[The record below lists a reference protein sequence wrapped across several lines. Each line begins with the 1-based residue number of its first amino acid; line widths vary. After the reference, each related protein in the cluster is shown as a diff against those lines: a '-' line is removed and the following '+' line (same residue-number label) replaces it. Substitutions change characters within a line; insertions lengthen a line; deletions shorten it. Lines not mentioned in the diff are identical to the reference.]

1 MIGVMQQMP
10 RDDDRRIRMSRWS
23 RLLASAA
30 ALATAGLLV
39 TTVAAAAKP
48 KPKLWTVSLSG
59 IARTDDSYSRPGLDE
74 AYNAKA
80 PAGCLDDTTTT
91 YQLHASA
98 RMSSKPVP
106 EPLLPGLGTPGF
118 FFRLT
123 LSSLDATA
131 SDQVSGGWA
140 VDPNYFPPGS
150 FSAQPVDPSVC
161 AGFTPFTFSRPCT
174 FKNQQTHSY
183 TLTLGLYAPNRF
195 DRGDPLL
202 KPGRFFLYYS
212 GETGGEDPLAIVTC
226 TGTTN
231 ALGTDIPTAGSES
244 GFIPF
249 LQEEL
254 LTNLRTSAVF
264 GLRTGRSTSAA
275 GTIVFPIHLADPNK
289 KDGKETITYTLKVK
303 RVR

>member
-1 MIGVMQQMP
+1 MIGVMQEMP
-10 RDDDRRIRMSRWS
+10 RGDDRRVRMCRWL
-23 RLLASAA
+23 RLLASVA

-74 AYNAKA
+74 AYNAK
-80 PAGCLDDTTTT
+80 PPDGCLDDTTTT

-98 RMSSKPVP
+98 RIRSKQVP

-118 FFRLT
+118 FFPLT

-150 FSAQPVDPSVC
+150 FSAQPVDTSVC
-161 AGFTPFTFSRPCT
+161 AGFTPFTFSRPCA
-174 FKNQQTHSY
+174 FKNGQTHTY

-226 TGTTN
+226 TQTTN
-231 ALGTDIPTAGSES
+231 ALGTDIPAAASES

-254 LTNLRTSAVF
+254 FTNLRTSAVF

-275 GTIVFPIHLADPNK
+275 GTIVFPISLGDPNK
-289 KDGKETITYTLKVK
+289 KDGEETITYTLKVK